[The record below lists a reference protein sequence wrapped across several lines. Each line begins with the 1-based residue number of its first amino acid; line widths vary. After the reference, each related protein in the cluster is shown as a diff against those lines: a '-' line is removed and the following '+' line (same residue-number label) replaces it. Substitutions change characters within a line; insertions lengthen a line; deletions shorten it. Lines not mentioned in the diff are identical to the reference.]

1 MRRSATLPRPLRRLA
16 RRSQRAIRARGLSMV
31 ELLVVIGI
39 VLAIGALVLPWSL
52 GWLSGRELDNAEDR
66 LAMQLVL
73 ARAAAREEG
82 RPVVVVA
89 NPEGAE
95 CSVEVRFMESGDAA
109 RALDPAGTG
118 SGSPMA
124 AARRSGADGALD
136 EEIDEEIDGEIDPDD
151 DSRGASEGAARGVAA
166 DPASVFGTWA
176 RLRLPPGI
184 SIGPASA
191 QVAADPLDAAE
202 EALALEDSG
211 ATDAPQTLAI
221 FLPDGTTIVAPLFML
236 RSDAGTQRALRV
248 DRVTGRPRAS
258 DAPGKRADSGVESG
272 EEADDAPDL
281 RTSPFADRPEFDL
294 DPAPRRR

>member
-1 MRRSATLPRPLRRLA
+1 
-16 RRSQRAIRARGLSMV
+16 MV

-89 NPEGAE
+89 NPDGDQG
-95 CSVEVRFMESGDAA
+95 SVEVRFMEGGDAA
-109 RALDPAGTG
+109 RAMDPAGSGLDSRRAGTTG
-118 SGSPMA
+118 SDAEDALASDDDADLAMDD
-124 AARRSGADGALD
+124 GADS
-136 EEIDEEIDGEIDPDD
+136 PDSFED
-151 DSRGASEGAARGVAA
+151 AERGSAA
-166 DPASVFGTWA
+166 DPASVFGAWA
-176 RLRLPPGI
+176 RLRLPTGI
-184 SIGPASA
+184 SIGRASA
-191 QVAADPLDAAE
+191 PVDADPADEAGESAALDGFGGLDGLDGTGA
-202 EALALEDSG
+202 DS
-211 ATDAPQTLAI
+211 APDAPQTLAI

-258 DAPGKRADSGVESG
+258 DAPATRADPE
-272 EEADDAPDL
+272 DAPDM

>member
-1 MRRSATLPRPLRRLA
+1 MRRSATLSRPLRRLA
-16 RRSQRAIRARGLSMV
+16 RRSQRAMRARGLSMV

-73 ARAAAREEG
+73 ARAAARDEG

-109 RALDPAGTG
+109 RALGPAGSDSRSSMNG
-118 SGSPMA
+118 PG
-124 AARRSGADGALD
+124 RSGAEGALD
-136 EEIDEEIDGEIDPDD
+136 ADEDADLAMDDGA
-151 DSRGASEGAARGVAA
+151 DSRGSSDGSGRDAAA

-191 QVAADPLDAAE
+191 QVAADPVDAAE
-202 EALALEDSG
+202 EALALEDSS
-211 ATDAPQTLAI
+211 ASEAPQTLAI

-236 RSDAGTQRALRV
+236 RSDAGMQRALRV

-258 DAPGKRADSGVESG
+258 DAPAKRTEP
-272 EEADDAPDL
+272 EDAPDL

>member
-16 RRSQRAIRARGLSMV
+16 RRSQRALRARGLSMV

-95 CSVEVRFMESGDAA
+95 CSVEVRFMEAGDAA
-109 RALDPAGTG
+109 LAMDPAG
-118 SGSPMA
+118 SDS
-124 AARRSGADGALD
+124 RSSMDGPGRSDAEGALD
-136 EEIDEEIDGEIDPDD
+136 ADD
-151 DSRGASEGAARGVAA
+151 DADLAMDDGADSRESSDGAARESAA

-184 SIGPASA
+184 SIGPA
-191 QVAADPLDAAE
+191 AADPADAAD
-202 EALALEDSG
+202 EALAVEDAG
-211 ATDAPQTLAI
+211 APEAPQTLAI

-236 RSDAGTQRALRV
+236 RSDAGMQRALRV

-258 DAPGKRADSGVESG
+258 DAPAKAGDS
-272 EEADDAPDL
+272 DDAPDL